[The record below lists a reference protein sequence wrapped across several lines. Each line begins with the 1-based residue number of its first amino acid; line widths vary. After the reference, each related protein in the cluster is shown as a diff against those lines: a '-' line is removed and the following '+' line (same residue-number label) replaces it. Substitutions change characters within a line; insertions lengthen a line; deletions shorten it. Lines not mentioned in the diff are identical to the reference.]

1 MAGTHVYRLMVTLKE
16 IKPPIWR
23 RLLVRG
29 DMSLE
34 YLHDTIQIAF
44 NWTDSHL
51 HQFIIGGA
59 YYEFIDE
66 DNADSALDEEEY
78 TVDDVLKGQRCQFQ
92 YNYDFGDNWEHSV
105 VVEEVLQPEEGL
117 AYPVC
122 LAGARSAPPEDSGGP
137 HFYPELLAALSDPE
151 HEDHDELSEWA
162 GPDFDPEAFDL
173 EAINTN
179 LAEAF

>member
-1 MAGTHVYRLMVTLKE
+1 
-16 IKPPIWR
+16 
-23 RLLVRG
+23 
-29 DMSLE
+29 
-34 YLHDTIQIAF
+34 
-44 NWTDSHL
+44 
-51 HQFIIGGA
+51 
-59 YYEFIDE
+59 
-66 DNADSALDEEEY
+66 
-78 TVDDVLKGQRCQFQ
+78 
-92 YNYDFGDNWEHSV
+92 V